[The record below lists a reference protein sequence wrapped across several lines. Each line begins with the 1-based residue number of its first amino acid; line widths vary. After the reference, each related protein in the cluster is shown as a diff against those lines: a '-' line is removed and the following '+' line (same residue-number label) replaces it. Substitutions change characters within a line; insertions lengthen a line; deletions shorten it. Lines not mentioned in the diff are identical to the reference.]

1 MCQLLGICSPTP
13 IQINKWVK
21 TFIAASDRNPH
32 GWGFADLSGGGALIE
47 KEALRASNSDR
58 LRGLLSKPVVVSD
71 AFFHIR
77 RATIGDVTDSNCHPF
92 TALDA
97 LGRRWTLSHHGSIFS
112 FAASGGHD
120 KRTDSERVLEYII
133 GRVNAVRAVSPPERF
148 AVLEKALADLSAG
161 NKLNAL
167 IHDSEFFYAYMNY
180 HDSLYTRNLGGA
192 TIFSTEPLDG
202 GVWEIMPLAVLRS
215 YRAGKRVREGGI
227 TGCAYDDD
235 DQDTRWLYQQ
245 YSQL

>member
-1 MCQLLGICSPTP
+1 MGVCSGAP
-13 IQINKWVK
+13 IQINNWIK

-32 GWGFADLSGGGALIE
+32 GWGFADLSGGKALIE
-47 KEALRASNSDR
+47 KEAVRASDSAR
-58 LRGLLSKPVVVSD
+58 LRGLLSKPVVVSE

-77 RATIGDVTDSNCHPF
+77 NATIGDVTYHNCHPF

-112 FAASGGHD
+112 FASSGGRD

-133 GRVNAVRAVSPPERF
+133 GVVNAARAVSPDERF
-148 AVLEKALADLSAG
+148 ATLERALADLSAG

-192 TIFSTEPLDG
+192 TLFCTEPLDG
-202 GVWEIMPLAVLRS
+202 GVWEIMPLAALRS
-215 YRAGKRVREGGI
+215 YQAGEPVREGRI
-227 TGCAYDDD
+227 IGCPYDDD